1 MSIIIAKKLRKAF
14 GNGVDLVA
22 LNDVGLTIDEGE
34 FLAITGPIGGGKS
47 TFLNM
52 LGLLDSPSRGEIWI
66 KGRGVSK
73 ASSKERSLLRN
84 WEPGFIFQCHHLLP
98 DSLPWRTS

>member
-1 MSIIIAKKLRKAF
+1 MSIIIAKKLRKVL

-22 LNDVGLTIDEGE
+22 LNDVDLTIDEGE
-34 FLAITGPIGGGKS
+34 FLAITDPIGSDKS

-66 KGRGVSK
+66 K
-73 ASSKERSLLRN
+73 
-84 WEPGFIFQCHHLLP
+84 
-98 DSLPWRTS
+98 